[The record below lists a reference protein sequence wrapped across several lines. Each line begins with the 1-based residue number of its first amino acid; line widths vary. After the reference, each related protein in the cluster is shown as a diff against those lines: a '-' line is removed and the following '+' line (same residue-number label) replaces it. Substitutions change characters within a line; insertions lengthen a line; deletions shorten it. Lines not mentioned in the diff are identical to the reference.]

1 MGGIVQSAMLVAF
14 RIIVTASVK
23 FYRWIGTFW
32 TKTRMDWIWDL
43 VIGLG
48 LAKNIKTFISSLML
62 FYSNLLLWCNC
73 INKS

>member
-14 RIIVTASVK
+14 RIIVTASVQ
-23 FYRWIGTFW
+23 FHLWIGTFW

-43 VIGLG
+43 GIGLG

-62 FYSNLLLWCNC
+62 FYFNLLLWCNC